1 MSPANPLPEGKRRRA
16 ALSPLA
22 RGYWRHFH
30 RIRKA
35 IPWKSRAS
43 PGSWRQNA
51 PPSSSRCAIRC
62 RSRSLMSRCA
72 YARMASQS
80 LRKSLRPAKPASK
93 WRPWSPSPWLRSLC
107 TTCLRLLTRASK
119 FARSFWSARAGA
131 RAENTGDTI
140 VAPNKFMA
148 DNVKLLLVDDNPMV
162 LGMLQ
167 QALSP
172 LAHVTTATDA
182 ADALLKAVDDAPDLL
197 LCDYRMPGMDGRQLV
212 EKLKSRPATAN
223 FSTLLMASKADIAER
238 LSPQDAAD
246 DYLEKP
252 FYLKDAIRR
261 VKRMIDRIALEK
273 MAKTAPSDGVV
284 RGSLSQMNV
293 IDLMQSLEMGRKS
306 CRLSL
311 SNEGDKCEVF
321 FVEGQVKHATYG
333 SLVGDEAV
341 FKVLRW
347 TGGSFQLDFE
357 GKTDKETTQLNTQ
370 GLLMEGL
377 RLLDESSRDGGAE
390 SEPAAAP
397 AQTMQDPFAS
407 APPASASSAQT
418 PSAPAVSSPPS
429 APAHKHRREE
439 EEDVLLDG

>member
-1 MSPANPLPEGKRRRA
+1 
-16 ALSPLA
+16 
-22 RGYWRHFH
+22 
-30 RIRKA
+30 
-35 IPWKSRAS
+35 
-43 PGSWRQNA
+43 
-51 PPSSSRCAIRC
+51 
-62 RSRSLMSRCA
+62 
-72 YARMASQS
+72 
-80 LRKSLRPAKPASK
+80 
-93 WRPWSPSPWLRSLC
+93 
-107 TTCLRLLTRASK
+107 
-119 FARSFWSARAGA
+119 
-131 RAENTGDTI
+131 
-140 VAPNKFMA
+140 
-148 DNVKLLLVDDNPMV
+148 
-162 LGMLQ
+162 
-167 QALSP
+167 LSP

-182 ADALLKAVDDAPDLL
+182 ADALLKAVDDVPDLL

-212 EKLKSRPATAN
+212 EKLKSRPATSN
-223 FSTLLMASKADIAER
+223 FSTVLMAGKADIAER

-377 RLLDESSRDGGAE
+377 RLLDESQRDGGGE
-390 SEPAAAP
+390 PEPAAP
-397 AQTMQDPFAS
+397 
-407 APPASASSAQT
+407 PPAEAAPVAQPASSGG
-418 PSAPAVSSPPS
+418 SG
-429 APAHKHRREE
+429 RGREE